1 MYYFINTTVT
11 MQQSG
16 VGHAQMK
23 RFDLFKKHGMPVKIL
38 TTNFD
43 RSVVPALR
51 HAGVDNKHAINMF
64 DFFGGTENVESK
76 DFGIKDLGLP
86 DNFDVQKTDNG
97 HYDVYRDKQRLM
109 QISMRTDNSN
119 NIDAVTYYDSLK
131 RVIEVDWWDPRGYR
145 SLQQLYDRQGKVR
158 AERVFNDK
166 GCMFYETFH
175 FGKQYDAIDNSLY
188 RIQGFNGNDWEFDGF
203 KNMVRFFLDELVK
216 RDHEHGVN
224 DIFVSDASL
233 ELSWP
238 ILQMHERA
246 FKTMQLHSNHTNDPV
261 ETQHSGLNYNYEY
274 ALNNF
279 TKWQGM
285 IAPTATQAHNVERRF
300 GDKPR
305 TYVIPVGVVPDELMR
320 KPKQDFSKREK
331 GKIVMIAR
339 LSHEKRIDHAIKAV
353 AQVVKKVPG
362 VTLDIYGYANDKS
375 GDNAKKLV
383 NDLNLKKVVSFK
395 GYTQNISAVYDNAQ
409 LSILTSTAEGL
420 PLSLIEAQSHGV
432 PLVSYDINY
441 GPRDIINDGKDG
453 LLVKPGD
460 IDAMA
465 EAIIKLMSNDQL
477 REQFSD
483 QAYESRHKYSEDNVW
498 KQWLIMDTDAQKYF
512 ETVKEGQ

>member
-51 HAGVDNKHAINMF
+51 HAGVDNKHAVNMF

-76 DFGIKDLGLP
+76 DFGIKDLGIS
-86 DNFDVQKTDNG
+86 DSFDVQKTEDG

-109 QISMRTDNSN
+109 QISMRTDNPN

-166 GCMFYETFH
+166 GRMFYETFH
-175 FGKQYDAIDNSLY
+175 FGKQYDEIDNSLY

-203 KNMVRFFLDELVK
+203 KNMVQFFLDELVK
-216 RDHEHGVN
+216 RDHEQGVN

-246 FKTMQLHSNHTNDPV
+246 FKTM
-261 ETQHSGLNYNYEY
+261 
-274 ALNNF
+274 
-279 TKWQGM
+279 
-285 IAPTATQAHNVERRF
+285 
-300 GDKPR
+300 
-305 TYVIPVGVVPDELMR
+305 
-320 KPKQDFSKREK
+320 
-331 GKIVMIAR
+331 
-339 LSHEKRIDHAIKAV
+339 
-353 AQVVKKVPG
+353 
-362 VTLDIYGYANDKS
+362 
-375 GDNAKKLV
+375 
-383 NDLNLKKVVSFK
+383 
-395 GYTQNISAVYDNAQ
+395 
-409 LSILTSTAEGL
+409 
-420 PLSLIEAQSHGV
+420 
-432 PLVSYDINY
+432 
-441 GPRDIINDGKDG
+441 
-453 LLVKPGD
+453 
-460 IDAMA
+460 
-465 EAIIKLMSNDQL
+465 
-477 REQFSD
+477 
-483 QAYESRHKYSEDNVW
+483 
-498 KQWLIMDTDAQKYF
+498 
-512 ETVKEGQ
+512 